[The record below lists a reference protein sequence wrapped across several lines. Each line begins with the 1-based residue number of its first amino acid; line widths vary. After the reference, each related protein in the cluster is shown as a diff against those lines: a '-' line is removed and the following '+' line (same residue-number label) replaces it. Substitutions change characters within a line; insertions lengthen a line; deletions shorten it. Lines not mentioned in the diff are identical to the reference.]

1 MAKIAAI
8 VSSAKLNVTQAFEEY
23 FKNKDVEILVFDN
36 VTDLKDVVAKAKA
49 DVFVL
54 DGYSGVWDKSLLG
67 QGTFVNIHPSLLP
80 AFPCENALENAYN
93 QGIKVSGVTVHYAGE
108 SFYEGRIIAQ
118 YPVFIDVTTTFE
130 EYEQEVLNVQRKLSP
145 FAVESVL
152 NDVVFSYG
160 MLLKPDNC
168 GGSCGGCGKKQ

>member
-8 VSSAKLNVTQAFEEY
+8 VSSSKNNLAQAFEEY
-23 FKNKDVEILVFDN
+23 FKDKDVEIVVFDD
-36 VTDLKDVVAKAKA
+36 VSDLKDVVVSAKA

-54 DGYSGVWDKSLLG
+54 DGYCGVWDKSLLE
-67 QGTFVNIHPSLLP
+67 QGAFVNIHPALLP
-80 AFPCENALENAYN
+80 AFPCKNSLENAYN

-130 EYEQEVLNVQRKLSP
+130 EFEQEVLNVQRKLAP

-152 NDVVFSYG
+152 NDVIFSFG

-168 GGSCGGCGKKQ
+168 GGSCGGCGKNQ